1 MTEKGNSS
9 GKGANAAAVT
19 SRSKPWL
26 AEYSAIVPKEMPP
39 LEFSSIGD
47 LLTDA
52 SRKFTSRPAFTCMDK
67 TLSYRDLEA
76 KSAAL
81 GAYLQSKGLGQGRA
95 RRHHDAERAAISRR
109 HDGHPARRLYGGQ
122 CQPALHAA
130 RT

>member
-47 LLTDA
+47 LLTDLDP
-52 SRKFTSRPAFTCMDK
+52 SGETRKELGLLYIATVHNLERAVEDRDWQSFFTM
-67 TLSYRDLEA
+67 LEEIDA
-76 KSAAL
+76 QRAAL
-81 GAYLQSKGLGQGRA
+81 RA
-95 RRHHDAERAAISRR
+95 RV
-109 HDGHPARRLYGGQ
+109 Q
-122 CQPALHAA
+122 ALVESEKDKRSHWRQAGKEA
-130 RT
+130 G